1 LIAPRLV
8 NLLIWMFVLMED
20 FKTVWWG
27 FLYFFEW

>member
-27 FLYFFEW
+27 FLYFF